1 MDLHGIDLNLLVA
14 FDALMKERSVTR
26 AGIRIGRTQPAMSAA
41 LSRLRG
47 LLNDELFIRSP
58 AGLQPT
64 PRALDLAEPLGHAL
78 TEIQRTLE
86 FTQTFDPTTS
96 TATFSIAL
104 SDHPT
109 FRVLPV
115 LLDALRQKA
124 PGITLRIG
132 NFTARDD
139 AITLLDAGEAD
150 LTIGVSP
157 TASGR
162 ILTRPL
168 FSEDFVC
175 VLRRDH
181 PATKAPLDL
190 PAFLSLSHLLVSP
203 ENDRFGLV
211 DAALAKMGHK
221 RRLAVTLPT
230 MYAAPLVIA
239 RSDLIAT
246 LMAGVIPASGQ
257 ADALAVRPP
266 PIDLDPITF
275 TMSWHRR
282 NDVHPAQR
290 WLRDFVAGLPLDD

>member
-190 PAFLSLSHLLVSP
+190 PAFLSLSHLMVSP

>member
-64 PRALDLAEPLGHAL
+64 PRAFDLAEPLGHAL

>member
-175 VLRRDH
+175 VLRRNH

-190 PAFLSLSHLLVSP
+190 QAFLSLSHLLVSP

-257 ADALAVRPP
+257 ADALAIRPP

>member
-78 TEIQRTLE
+78 AEIQRTLD

-109 FRVLPV
+109 FKVLPM

-124 PGITLRIG
+124 PGITLRIV

-150 LTIGVSP
+150 LTIGVPPSE
-157 TASGR
+157 TGR
-162 ILTRPL
+162 ILTQPL
-168 FSEDFVC
+168 FAENFVC
-175 VLRRDH
+175 VMRRDH
-181 PATKAPLDL
+181 PAAKAPLDI

-211 DAALAKMGHK
+211 DTALAKMGHK

-230 MYAAPLVIA
+230 MYAAPLLIA

-257 ADALAVRPP
+257 TDALAIRPLP
-266 PIDLDPITF
+266 FDLDPIGF

-290 WLRDFVAGLPLDD
+290 WLRDFVAGLPLDE